1 MPQAPLQPTTL
12 ANTTLE
18 FFKRGEGGAKKE
30 NVKALQGPFFVV
42 ICNLEFWREGEGEG
56 SKIGAKMKTQSR
68 WKV

>member
-42 ICNLEFWREGEGEG
+42 ICNLEFWREGEGG
-56 SKIGAKMKTQSR
+56 G
-68 WKV
+68 V